1 MCWGRSAHP
10 APLSP
15 EVTGPGLGRGARA
28 TGSPRGQGPLQ
39 LGSRFQEQE
48 SRTSGPTSC
57 PGTAAPTTPACRAK
71 RKQGRGGGSQPAVSW
86 GLCPDPRPRT
96 DRGQG
101 HRLRGPSHV
110 HSGPHAGPP
119 QPRPALQGE
128 ERTAEQDPVLRP
140 HGPAGPASCPPPS
153 TARPAA
159 CVRPSVHSSGDSQ
172 THRLT
177 ASPSRPRPPPW
188 PSACGNHPTRP
199 VTVTAWPALG

>member
-71 RKQGRGGGSQPAVSW
+71 RKQGRGGGGPSQ
-86 GLCPDPRPRT
+86 LCPGDSALTRGPGQTEARATGSGGRAMSIQAPMRVHPSPAQHSTERRGQLSRTRSSGLTAPPGLPPVPRPLLP
-96 DRGQG
+96 G
-101 HRLRGPSHV
+101 RLP
-110 HSGPHAGPP
+110 
-119 QPRPALQGE
+119 
-128 ERTAEQDPVLRP
+128 
-140 HGPAGPASCPPPS
+140 
-153 TARPAA
+153 A
-159 CVRPSVHSSGDSQ
+159 CVRPSIRPG
-172 THRLT
+172 TPKLT
-177 ASPSRPRPPPW
+177 GSLLARPGPGPLPG
-188 PSACGNHPTRP
+188 PQ
-199 VTVTAWPALG
+199 PAGITLRAP